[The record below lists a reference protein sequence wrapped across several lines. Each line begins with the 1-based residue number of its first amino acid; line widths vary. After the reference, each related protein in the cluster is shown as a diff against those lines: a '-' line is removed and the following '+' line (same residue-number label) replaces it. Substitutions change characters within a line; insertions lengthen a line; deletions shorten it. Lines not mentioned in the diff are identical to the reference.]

1 MNESIQNSTKEYN
14 KILDL
19 ELEDIFFFL
28 ETYGLLDKYII

>member
-19 ELEDIFFFL
+19 ELEDFFFL